1 MAAPVLVLIGGQNS
15 RPTYISP
22 GMAAARMLADRLGAA
37 YTVELHPR
45 NGDRGGSGGQ
55 RLRIAPKM
63 LVSPICRR

>member
-45 NGDRGGSGGQ
+45 NGDRGRVGRSTASD
-55 RLRIAPKM
+55 RSEDASFAHL
-63 LVSPICRR
+63 S